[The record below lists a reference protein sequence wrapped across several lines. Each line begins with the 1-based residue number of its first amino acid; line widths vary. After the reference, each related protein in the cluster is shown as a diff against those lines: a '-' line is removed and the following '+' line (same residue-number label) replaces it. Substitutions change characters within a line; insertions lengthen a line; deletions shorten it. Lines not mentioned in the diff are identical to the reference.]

1 MPALRSRDRHPSKLE
16 EFEDHTFLIFK
27 TLTDATTD
35 TRFATLQNIMFVSE
49 RFLIMRSSQPCVA
62 VAKVWKAELADSI
75 CLRKGPD
82 ALASRLMRLYV
93 DRYMEFMLPLEA

>member
-49 RFLIMRSSQPCVA
+49 RFLITRSS
-62 VAKVWKAELADSI
+62 
-75 CLRKGPD
+75 
-82 ALASRLMRLYV
+82 
-93 DRYMEFMLPLEA
+93 

>member
-1 MPALRSRDRHPSKLE
+1 
-16 EFEDHTFLIFK
+16 
-27 TLTDATTD
+27 
-35 TRFATLQNIMFVSE
+35 
-49 RFLIMRSSQPCVA
+49 